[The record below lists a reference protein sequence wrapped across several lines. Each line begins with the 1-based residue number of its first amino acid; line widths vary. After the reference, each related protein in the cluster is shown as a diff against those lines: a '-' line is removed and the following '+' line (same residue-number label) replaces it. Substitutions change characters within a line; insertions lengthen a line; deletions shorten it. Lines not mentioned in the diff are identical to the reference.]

1 MSPNSSLPILSLIT
15 FAPLVGAALVLLL
28 PKALVEKREGK

>member
-1 MSPNSSLPILSLIT
+1 MSPNSPLPILSLLT

-28 PKALVEKREGK
+28 PKDSKCAI